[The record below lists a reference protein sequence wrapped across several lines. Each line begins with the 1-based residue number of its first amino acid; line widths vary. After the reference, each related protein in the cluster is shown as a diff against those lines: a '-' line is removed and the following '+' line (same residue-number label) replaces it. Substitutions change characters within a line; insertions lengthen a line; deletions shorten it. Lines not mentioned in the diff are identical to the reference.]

1 MTEQTE
7 QKQLTIFIIGAGHGV
22 GLAAVTLASRAGH
35 NVIGASQLGSV
46 GAYRIRRA
54 GGIPIYPDLTRE
66 SAIYSALQMDNAD
79 VIINAAPQALSG
91 LPQADTDYEKLLPWL
106 VESTEA
112 IMTAAG
118 RADIDRI
125 IHISSASVYGDTHH
139 EAVKEDA
146 HLDLSSPLA
155 KALHQ
160 AEEAVFDGGI
170 PGYVLRTGH
179 ILGTHDSYSTVADQ
193 LRAGKSLPTGDKA
206 TAWAYEEDVARAAL
220 IIAEKES
227 DDDVAYVY
235 NIASDEVVSPDDV
248 MEKFANAYGTGRP
261 MPLSG
266 FMAHFRMNDIQ
277 RTLLNTSTLLDTSK
291 AQEELGWSAS
301 GSIDLALD
309 KMLLLWRAE
318 ESEVTVYH
326 QDNSDTN
333 TSMEIINA

>member
-1 MTEQTE
+1 MAEQAE
-7 QKQLTIFIIGAGHGV
+7 NKQLTIFIIGAGHGV
-22 GLAAVTLASRAGH
+22 GLSAVSLASRAGH
-35 NVIGASQLGSV
+35 TVVGTSELGSV

-66 SAIYSALQMDNAD
+66 SAIYSALQMGKAD

-91 LPQADTDYEKLLPWL
+91 LPQADTDYDALLPWL
-106 VESTEA
+106 VDSTEA
-112 IMTAAG
+112 IMAAAG

-139 EAVKEDA
+139 EAVKEDS

-155 KALHQ
+155 KALYQ

-170 PGYVLRTGH
+170 PGYVLRTGY

-193 LRAGKSLPTGDKA
+193 LRTGKSLPSGEKP

-227 DDDVAYVY
+227 DEDVAQVY

-248 MEKFANAYGTGRP
+248 MEKFATAYGTGRP

-266 FMAHFRMNDIQ
+266 FMAQFRVNDIQ
-277 RTLLNTSTLLDTSK
+277 RNLLNTSTLLDTSK
-291 AQEELGWSAS
+291 AREELNWSPN

-309 KMLLLWRAE
+309 KMLLLWHSE
-318 ESEVTVYH
+318 EAEVTVYH
-326 QDNSDTN
+326 QDDSNTN
-333 TSMEIINA
+333 TSMEIIEA